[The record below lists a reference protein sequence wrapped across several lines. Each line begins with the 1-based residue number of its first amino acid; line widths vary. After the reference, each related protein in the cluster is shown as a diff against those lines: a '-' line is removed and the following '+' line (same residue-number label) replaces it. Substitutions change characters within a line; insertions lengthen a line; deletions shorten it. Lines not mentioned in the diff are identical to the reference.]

1 MTIKYYTKQYAGML
15 PKIFSKRSH
24 FMRTFGGQLQVRDG
38 VSSKDKFIDLKI
50 TNQDVIVQPYSTD
63 ENVAFGT
70 GTGDSNRFG
79 QRNEIKSVDAQV
91 NYEAPL
97 AIHEGI
103 DNFTV
108 NDIPSQV
115 IAERLA
121 LHAEAWTGHLNNKM
135 AAMLSEHA
143 SETLNAELTEEGI
156 KKVFNDARSKFVNN
170 NVSKTI
176 GRVAY
181 VTADVYNF
189 LVDHK
194 LTTTAKQ
201 SDANVATG
209 EISMYKGFVLEEVAD
224 EYFVGNENIY
234 FAADNVG
241 IIGVGIQVTRAMD
254 SEDFAGVALQAAA
267 KYARYVPEK
276 NEKAILKAVLSDA
289 PLEG

>member
-15 PKIFSKRSH
+15 PKIFVKRSH

-50 TNQDVIVQPYSTD
+50 TNQDVIVQPYKTG
-63 ENVAFGT
+63 ENDAFGT
-70 GTGDSNRFG
+70 GTGSSNRFG
-79 QRNEIKSVDAQV
+79 ERNEIKSIDAQV

-108 NDIPSQV
+108 NDIPDQV
-115 IAERLA
+115 VAERMA

-135 AAMLSEHA
+135 AAMLSENA

-181 VTADVYNF
+181 VTAEVYNF

-201 SDANVATG
+201 SDANIATG

-224 EYFVGNENIY
+224 EYFVGDENIY

-276 NEKAILKAVLSDA
+276 NKKAILKAVVA
-289 PLEG
+289 EALEG